1 VINKKYWIFGTVV
14 IHPAPKTAEVR
25 NFVRN
30 LLPVCVSLIGG
41 HKSAHENFVK
51 NAKGGR
57 KCLGRGRY
65 SCKVNV
71 MSKKI
76 VLG

>member
-1 VINKKYWIFGTVV
+1 MFGTVV

-25 NFVRN
+25 NFGSN
-30 LLPVCVSLIGG
+30 LLRVYASLIGG
-41 HKSAHENFVK
+41 RKSAYENFVK

-65 SCKVNV
+65 SCKVKV